1 MRKIKNW
8 LKSKLNLNQH
18 ENQGRSQN
26 KNLDDCLLCM
36 KQMFNEE
43 DVKIVFDIGAHEGNL
58 TAAMNQEFNNALIY
72 AFEPFP
78 SSYEKLSDLAKN
90 NNNINSFPFAL
101 SSCTGSSD
109 FFVNKFSE
117 TNSLLPSKKVGSVI
131 DDLTSRVDKISI
143 QTLTLNEFCVKH
155 DIEHIDLMK
164 LDTQGSELEVLKGSN
179 KLLEAQA
186 ISAIYCEVEFM
197 EMYESQALFD
207 EIFNYLK
214 QHKYVLY
221 NFYNMNFLENGQLAW
236 ADAFFISK
244 DLCNSRK
251 QILKS

>member
-8 LKSKLNLNQH
+8 LKSKLNLNQP
-18 ENQGRSQN
+18 EKQDSPRN

-36 KQMFNEE
+36 RQIFKEE

-58 TAAMNQEFNNALIY
+58 TAAMNKEYTEAFIY

-78 SSYEKLSDLAKN
+78 SSYEKLSDLARN
-90 NNNINSFPFAL
+90 SNNINSFSVAL
-101 SSCTGSSD
+101 SSHSGSSD

-131 DDLTSRVDKISI
+131 DDLTSRVDRISI
-143 QTLTLNEFCVKH
+143 QTLTLNEFCASH
-155 DIEHIDLMK
+155 NIDRIDLMK

-179 KLLEAQA
+179 KLLEKQA

-207 EIFNYLK
+207 EVFNYLK
-214 QHKYVLY
+214 QHEYVLY

-236 ADAFFISK
+236 ADALFISRY
-244 DLCNSRK
+244 LCDSRK
-251 QILKS
+251 QVL

>member
-8 LKSKLNLNQH
+8 LKSKLNFNQH
-18 ENQGRSQN
+18 ENQDRPQN

-36 KQMFNEE
+36 RQMFNEE

-58 TAAMNQEFNNALIY
+58 TTAMNKEFTHALIY

-78 SSYEKLSDLAKN
+78 SSYEKLSDLAN
-90 NNNINSFPFAL
+90 NSNNINSFPFAL

-155 DIEHIDLMK
+155 NIEYIDLMK

-197 EMYESQALFD
+197 EMYEGQALFD